1 MKLRYKYPQRTV
13 KIFISV
19 ALLMLISG
27 LLFIIIQTKMFETR
41 VVFKAKFADANGLS
55 STSPVNFKGFKIGNI
70 RNFELSK
77 DNYVIA
83 EFEVFKEYADK
94 IVVNSAFYKGVNPVT
109 NTSVIEFLQGDEV
122 TIPLSPGSLIPAIDV
137 PEGRQLLAENKVT
150 KSGDLIT
157 SLLLNLQEFTDAL
170 NSDNNPDKGAIFRAM
185 VNLADAS
192 EDLKVIAGEMNQ
204 FTAALSKDG
213 NSSDGAI
220 FRAIN
225 NVADLTQEVKEISDV
240 LKNSVYRIDTLLA
253 QYQNPDGLAQRMI
266 DPTGEQIFNPVSQ
279 SINEVNKLLPQVEHF
294 VKFMNSQTTD
304 ITYMLEDLKTVLK
317 QVQVTFETVN
327 NSPLINQPEENY
339 IRNFNSSHIRS
350 KSLPK

>member
-13 KIFISV
+13 KIFISM
-19 ALLMLISG
+19 ALILLLSG
-27 LLFIIIQTKMFETR
+27 LVFIIIQTKMFQPR

-55 STSPVNFKGFKIGNI
+55 SISPVNFKGFKIGNI
-70 RNFELSK
+70 RNYELSA

-83 EFEVFKEYADK
+83 EFEVFDEYIDK
-94 IVVNSAFYKGVNPVT
+94 IVINSAFYKGVNPVT
-109 NTSVIEFLQGDEV
+109 NTSVIEFLQGSD
-122 TIPLSPGSLIPAIDV
+122 IQRPLPAGSLIPAIDV
-137 PEGRQLLAENKVT
+137 PEGKKLLAENKVT

-170 NSDNNPDKGAIFRAM
+170 NSDNNPEKGAIFRAM

-192 EDLKVIAGEMNQ
+192 EDLKVIAVEMNN
-204 FTAALSKDG
+204 FTAALTKDG
-213 NSSDGAI
+213 NSGDGAI

-225 NVADLTQEVKEISDV
+225 NVADLTQEVRGISDV
-240 LKNSVYRIDTLLA
+240 LKSSVFRIDSLLA

-266 DPTGEQIFNPVSQ
+266 DPTGEQIFKPVSQ
-279 SINEVNKLLPQVEHF
+279 SINEMNRLLPQVEHF
-294 VKFMNSQTTD
+294 LKFMNSQTSD

-327 NSPLINQPEENY
+327 NSPLINQPEEDY